1 MANFPAQLAGLSDGR
16 TRSVA
21 PVSEPATGTAS
32 VFLTGAAGALRLLA
46 LMMLRLLLMRVL
58 LMMGVM
64 LLLSGVN
71 GADIKLGVQCG
82 SV

>member
-1 MANFPAQLAGLSDGR
+1 MADFPAPLAGLSDSR

-21 PVSEPATGTAS
+21 PVSESAARTAS
-32 VFLTGAAGALRLLA
+32 VFLTGAAGVLLLLA
-46 LMMLRLLLMRVL
+46 LLVLRLLLMRVL
-58 LMMGVM
+58 LMMEMM

-71 GADIKLGVQCG
+71 GADIKL